1 MDEEEQLDQYP
12 VTLELSIFAVDAF
25 VEITAN

>member
-12 VTLELSIFAVDAF
+12 VTLELGISAVDAF